1 MASFNLPRTD
11 NEVILEVCRIIG
23 SRDQSK
29 SALLKPRGLPKARL
43 MEGSGGWI
51 LPHISPTVLCRPWDM
66 VRIKT
71 GIYFAHFG
79 LESGMVFEGTTGVY
93 ERIYRF
99 SSK

>member
-43 MEGSGGWI
+43 MEGWGRGGDGYSLI
-51 LPHISPTVLCRPWDM
+51 
-66 VRIKT
+66 
-71 GIYFAHFG
+71 
-79 LESGMVFEGTTGVY
+79 
-93 ERIYRF
+93 
-99 SSK
+99 

>member
-43 MEGSGGWI
+43 MEGWGGGGGDGYSLI
-51 LPHISPTVLCRPWDM
+51 
-66 VRIKT
+66 
-71 GIYFAHFG
+71 
-79 LESGMVFEGTTGVY
+79 
-93 ERIYRF
+93 
-99 SSK
+99 